1 MGFEHFLAAL
11 GANWYISSQE
21 KRERQRRANE
31 EMAERLAGITQKM
44 TVEKY
49 LNDKGYNRERQAEL
63 TRLARSGFAEDRKEF
78 YRILGRPCADGDPSL
93 EWALMA
99 IADKEGWKYY
109 EESYLIFDPE
119 YCRIMG
125 WEPLSSLS
133 IESHQKYLANIS
145 RREQMWQEWVRRN
158 PKCMEANVAPDF
170 YESEEKFALV
180 VNAKYYEWRKTCINF
195 YNVAPSAY
203 ETKAEY
209 EEALAERI
217 EELKFF
223 QEEMDDLGVNC
234 DVAIGFFC
242 FRLDTMKKL
251 LDERPSHIPLDIYFY
266 IVYLNYCVPKH
277 GGSISSYEIEY
288 FHALRGLARKN
299 SLDLDTILDAADKG
313 TLFPNGTRQFRN
325 YYLAEY
331 FITPSREIYTLHS
344 SKYHYQ
350 KNGFTLEQFAEQC
363 GDNPDFRFAP
373 TSKGPRSMPKS
384 ASK

>member
-49 LNDKGYNRERQAEL
+49 LNDKGYNRERQTEL

-119 YCRIMG
+119 YCRLMG
-125 WEPLSSLS
+125 WEPLSAFS
-133 IESHQKYLANIS
+133 IESHQKYLDNIL
-145 RREQMWQEWVRRN
+145 RREQMWQEWVSRN

-180 VNAKYYEWRKTCINF
+180 VNAKYYEWRKACINF

-209 EEALAERI
+209 EAALAERI

-242 FRLDTMKKL
+242 FRLATMKKL
-251 LDERPSHIPLDIYFY
+251 LDERPLHIPLDIYFY

-288 FHALRGLARKN
+288 FHALRGLARK
-299 SLDLDTILDAADKG
+299 SGLDLDSILDAADKG

-363 GDNPDFRFAP
+363 GDSPDFHFAP
-373 TSKGPRSMPKS
+373 TFKGPRSIPKN
-384 ASK
+384 ASM

>member
-49 LNDKGYNRERQAEL
+49 LNDKGYNRERQTEL

-109 EESYLIFDPE
+109 EESYLIFDSE
-119 YCRIMG
+119 YCRLMG
-125 WEPLSSLS
+125 WEPLSAFS
-133 IESHQKYLANIS
+133 IESHQKYLDNIL
-145 RREQMWQEWVRRN
+145 RREQMWQEWVSRN

-180 VNAKYYEWRKTCINF
+180 VNAKYYEWRKACINF

-209 EEALAERI
+209 DAALAERI

-266 IVYLNYCVPKH
+266 IVYLNYCVPKN

-288 FHALRGLARKN
+288 FHALRGLARK
-299 SLDLDTILDAADKG
+299 SGLDLDSILDAADKG

-363 GDNPDFRFAP
+363 GDSPDFHFAP
-373 TSKGPRSMPKS
+373 TFKGPRSMPKNT
-384 ASK
+384 SK